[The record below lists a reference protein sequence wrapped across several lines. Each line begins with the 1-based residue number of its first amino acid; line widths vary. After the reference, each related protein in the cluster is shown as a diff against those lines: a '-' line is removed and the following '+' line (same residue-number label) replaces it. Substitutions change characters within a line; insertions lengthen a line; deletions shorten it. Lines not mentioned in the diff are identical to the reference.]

1 MIIFIDLFKQASVS
15 EIILFSVAIIGFVGT
30 VIVGII
36 KFAHWLALR
45 NNQWLLN
52 ENLRPYFSASDVD
65 RATRYY
71 IPTKFQNVSPA
82 ADEEPGKSHMA
93 SAKQLLMP
101 MFLDTV
107 FKNKNAETKYYLIL
121 ADAGMGKT
129 TFLINLFLNY
139 ARNPVRN
146 LSGSNDDQPIKLFPL
161 GSPDIWADIK
171 NIKNKRDT
179 ILLLD
184 AFDED
189 IKAVDD
195 YDARMKE
202 ILKKTKDFKEIIIT
216 CRTQF
221 FPSDKEIPDDT
232 GYTTFG
238 GDQEPVKFQRVYL
251 SVFDEEDINK
261 YLKKRFSFFQFSKRR
276 KAFEIV
282 KKSPNL
288 VMRPMLL
295 SYINDFVEADRTF
308 NYSYE
313 IYEVLIEKWIERE
326 SKKHGIRKKYDS
338 EEKYQDLLLN
348 FSRALAVNLYEKRGE
363 REGYF
368 ITKADIIADTGGF
381 QITDVDNDSLG
392 ETEVRS
398 KSLLNRDAEGKYKF
412 SHKSILEYF
421 LAKELTKRKE
431 LLSTFDFEGMSATKM
446 FVDELLDPL
455 RKVPGFFSFDT
466 KSYSKL
472 SDLTVYDIN
481 LIEILKI
488 SHVDDFD
495 VLSKLS
501 YFPNLECIVL
511 LDSHKFHRLYDLYF
525 IFSIPV
531 HYHGFDD
538 LIQGGVLIPA
548 SAWEEKFARL
558 GLRQLAKRANELGE
572 GALMQDWQD
581 ILLGGVY
588 RFTHVE
594 AWQPTNVIEFR
605 STRSIYEQEFAGIDI
620 RHWRKRVSQVVAL
633 FNEDDSEFLNAFFSS
648 ELYLRR
654 IDSLHTELPK
664 CDLIY

>member
-15 EIILFSVAIIGFVGT
+15 EIISFSLVILGFLGGL
-30 VIVGII
+30 IVGIV
-36 KFAHWLALR
+36 KFIHWITLR

-71 IPTKFQNVSPA
+71 IPTKFQNVSPT

-93 SAKQLLMP
+93 SAKELLMP
-101 MFLDTV
+101 MFIDKV
-107 FKNKNAETKYYLIL
+107 FKNKHADTKYYLIL

-146 LSGSNDDQPIKLFPL
+146 LSASNDNQTIRLFPL
-161 GSPDIWADIK
+161 GSPDIWSDIK
-171 NIKNKRDT
+171 AIKNKRDT

-202 ILKKTKDFKEIIIT
+202 ILEETKEFKEIIIT

-232 GYTTFG
+232 GYATFG
-238 GDQEPVKFQRVYL
+238 GEQGSYKFQRVYL
-251 SVFDEEDINK
+251 SVFDETDIST

-282 KKSPNL
+282 EKSPNL

-295 SYINDFVEADRTF
+295 SYINDFVEADRSF
-308 NYSYE
+308 KYSYE

-326 SKKHGIRKKYDS
+326 SKKHGIRKKYHT
-338 EEKYQDLLLN
+338 EEKYRELLLN
-348 FSRALAVNLYEKRGE
+348 FSRALAVNLYQKREE
-363 REGYF
+363 RGGYY
-368 ITKADIIADTGGF
+368 ITKTDIIAGTGKF
-381 QITDVDNDSLG
+381 QITDIDSDGMG

-421 LAKELTKRKE
+421 LAKELNENGRWLTD
-431 LLSTFDFEGMSATKM
+431 FDFEGMSAVEM
-446 FVDELLDPL
+446 FLEEMIDSIKKL
-455 RKVPGFFSFDT
+455 RGNFDT
-466 KSYSKL
+466 AERKTIPLNNLGPRFINQVIGIKIENIGNFDVIGL
-472 SDLTVYDIN
+472 SIFANLRYLTVCDIQ
-481 LIEILKI
+481 KY
-488 SHVDDFD
+488 
-495 VLSKLS
+495 KL
-501 YFPNLECIVL
+501 
-511 LDSHKFHRLYDLYF
+511 LYDLYF
-525 IFSIPV
+525 PSPYFN
-531 HYHGFDD
+531 YRQDAGR
-538 LIQGGVLIPA
+538 LIGYLEHFEQTPGQDSNIRQIQEVLLTGEVKQHLDKMLNLYERMA
-548 SAWEEKFARL
+548 HQNKAEN
-558 GLRQLAKRANELGE
+558 RAN
-572 GALMQDWQD
+572 QDLWNQD
-581 ILLGGVY
+581 IKFY
-588 RFTHVE
+588 RRLQQTF
-594 AWQPTNVIEFR
+594 
-605 STRSIYEQEFAGIDI
+605 
-620 RHWRKRVSQVVAL
+620 
-633 FNEDDSEFLNAFFSS
+633 SEGEKTILPLIKDFLQNMK
-648 ELYLRR
+648 
-654 IDSLHTELPK
+654 SLQGKLPNCK
-664 CDLIY
+664 IFY